1 MYDWRLRYNSCR
13 KLQMDV
19 MTEEHLTRRPLTTRN
34 TKWAQAM
41 AHWLVRFGFRPNQ
54 ISILSFACACLAS
67 LALIATGLTV
77 HIGRELLFLI
87 SAAFIQLR
95 LLCNLFDGMVAVEG
109 GLKTKSGEV
118 FNELPDRFSDA
129 VILVGAGYAVP
140 ATEWLHGLGWL
151 AAVLSII
158 TAYVRT
164 LGVSA
169 GTSQHF
175 IGPMAKPQRMALLTA
190 VCVAMSALVFVGKP
204 INLVHPALGII
215 SAGCM
220 VTIMRRVRRIV
231 RELESQ

>member
-1 MYDWRLRYNSCR
+1 M
-13 KLQMDV
+13 
-19 MTEEHLTRRPLTTRN
+19 
-34 TKWAQAM
+34 
-41 AHWLVRFGFRPNQ
+41 
-54 ISILSFACACLAS
+54 
-67 LALIATGLTV
+67 V
-77 HIGRELLFLI
+77 HICRGLLFL
-87 SAAFIQLR
+87 AAAVFIQLR
-95 LLCNLFDGMVAVEG
+95 LLCNLFDGMVAIEG
-109 GLKTKSGEV
+109 GLKTKSGEL

-190 VCVAMSALVFVGKP
+190 VCVAMSGLVFVGTP
-204 INLVHPALGII
+204 VDLVHPALGIM

-220 VTIMRRVRRIV
+220 VTIMRRVRRIL